1 MLRLAVALA
10 LLLLP
15 SALLPSP
22 AFAQSPQLLTPGKLT
37 WGSSL
42 TFPPFEFED
51 NGKPAGFDV
60 DLTNAIA
67 AKMGLQPALASLE
80 FKGLIPALLGRRIDI
95 VVSGMYINPQ
105 RLEVADFVPY
115 LLVGNQIVVRASNP
129 KHIQGVASL
138 CGMRVAAPTGT
149 VFETSAKQAGETC
162 KTQGKPDVT
171 VLSLPGTTNCA
182 LALTQDRADAIIVS
196 TGTLAALLH
205 ETPGAYAAGG
215 APYDTDTKLGIAL
228 RKDDPGL
235 KAALQK
241 ALQETVA
248 DGTYTGLIKK
258 WNLPAASSPF

>member
-15 SALLPSP
+15 TLG
-22 AFAQSPQLLTPGKLT
+22 FAQSPQLLTPGKLT

-60 DLTNAIA
+60 DLTNALA
-67 AKMGLQPALASLE
+67 AKMGLQPVLASLE
-80 FKGLIPALLGRRIDI
+80 FKGLIPALLGKRIDI
-95 VVSGMYINPQ
+95 VVSGMYINAQ

-115 LLVGNQIVVRASNP
+115 LLVGNQIVVRAGNP
-129 KHIQGVASL
+129 KHIAGVASL
-138 CGMRVAAPTGT
+138 CGLRIAAPTGT
-149 VFETSAKQAGETC
+149 VFETAAKQAGETC
-162 KTQGKPDVT
+162 KAQGKPDVT

-196 TGTLAALLH
+196 TGTLAALLR

-215 APYDTDTKLGIAL
+215 APFDTDTKVGIAL

-248 DGTYTGLIKK
+248 DGTYASLIKK